1 LTISIPEDVIVS
13 RTSRLFMLLD
23 ALRGHRRPV
32 TATRLAET
40 LSVSLRTIYRDI
52 GTLVELGAPIDGE
65 AGIGYVLRTGFFLPP
80 LMFTED
86 ELEALVLGARWVE
99 RQGDVGLARAAGT
112 SLAKIATASPR
123 DLRDG
128 LAEAGLWAPILGR
141 PNVPELSLQPI
152 REAIRREHKL
162 RIGYVNEVGESSE
175 RVIWPIVLAFMDKAR
190 VVAAWCELRNGFR
203 HFRADR
209 IRQLTPLRMRYP
221 TRRAVLVKQWQAE
234 DKIQLPTRS

>member
-1 LTISIPEDVIVS
+1 MVS

-32 TATRLAET
+32 TATRLAEA

-65 AGIGYVLRTGFFLPP
+65 AGIGYVLRAGFFLPP

-99 RQGDVGLARAAGT
+99 RQGDMALARAAGT
-112 SLAKIATASPR
+112 ALAKIATASPR
-123 DLRDG
+123 DLRDC
-128 LAEAGLWAPILGR
+128 LADTGLWAPMLSS
-141 PNVPELSLQPI
+141 PSAAELTLQPI

-162 RIGYVNEVGESSE
+162 RIAYVNESGDSSE
-175 RVIWPIVLAFMDKAR
+175 RVIWPIALAFMEKAR
-190 VVAAWCELRNGFR
+190 VLAAWCEMRNGFR

-209 IRQLTPLRMRYP
+209 IRQLTPLRLRYP
-221 TRRAVLVKQWQAE
+221 TRRAALVKQWQAQE
-234 DKIQLPTRS
+234 KIQLPGRS

>member
-1 LTISIPEDVIVS
+1 VS

-32 TATRLAET
+32 TATQLARD

-80 LMFTED
+80 LMFDED

-99 RQGDVGLARAAGT
+99 HQGDAGLARAAA
-112 SLAKIATASPR
+112 SALAKIATATPR

-128 LAEAGLWAPILGR
+128 LADAGLWAPVFKAPSPVVL
-141 PNVPELSLQPI
+141 PLQPI
-152 REAIRREHKL
+152 REAIRREFKV
-162 RIGYVNEVGESSE
+162 RIAYVDKSGEASE
-175 RVIWPIVLAFMDKAR
+175 RVVWPIALAFMDQAQ
-190 VVAAWCELRNGFR
+190 VMAAWCELREGFR

-209 IRQLTPLRMRYP
+209 IRQLTPLRLRYP
-221 TRRAVLVKQWQAE
+221 TRRVTLVRQWQVQEKVRLRDSGGGAGG
-234 DKIQLPTRS
+234 

>member
-1 LTISIPEDVIVS
+1 MS

-99 RQGDVGLARAAGT
+99 RQGDTGLARAAGT
-112 SLAKIATASPR
+112 ALAKIATASPQ
-123 DLRDG
+123 DLRDS
-128 LAEAGLWAPILGR
+128 LADAGLWAPRFTSPGAA
-141 PNVPELSLQPI
+141 ELPLQPI

-162 RIGYVNEVGESSE
+162 RIAYVNESGETSE
-175 RVIWPIVLAFMDKAR
+175 RVIWPIALAFMEKAR
-190 VVAAWCELRNGFR
+190 VLAAWCELRNGFR

-209 IRQLTPLRMRYP
+209 IRHLTSLQLRYP
-221 TRRAVLVKQWQAE
+221 TRRAALVKQWQVE
-234 DKIQLPTRS
+234 QKIYMSARS